1 MKKTSLA
8 PMLPILILLA
18 LPMQSI
24 ATELPEK
31 SIPEKIVDAQTIL
44 ANGPYKGLR
53 VNHNKGIVVTG
64 SLKPSAQA
72 AGITKAAHLQ
82 ATSSKVIVRFSN
94 AGGVPTIEDN
104 NPNANPRGMAIR
116 FELPDGTMTDI
127 VALSINAFP
136 VATPEAFLEF
146 LNARI
151 ATKPESPKPTPLENV
166 ISATPS
172 LQKFIAIPK
181 PFPASFTSQTY
192 FGINAFEFTNAKG
205 EKNYI
210 RYQIIP
216 MGGTELLSAEQVAQ
230 AKPNYLIE
238 ELMQRLKK
246 GQVHF
251 RLMAQIAAKDDV
263 TDDPSAVWPNDRLL
277 VELGV
282 ISLENTVADNAAVER
297 NLAFNPLLLVDGIA
311 PSNDPVLL
319 ARPAAYAISVSRKLA
334 P

>member
-1 MKKTSLA
+1 
-8 PMLPILILLA
+8 MLPILIFLA
-18 LPMQSI
+18 LPIQSI
-24 ATELPEK
+24 ATELAEK
-31 SIPEKIVDAQTIL
+31 SIPEKIVDAQTML

-64 SLKPSAQA
+64 SFKPSAQA
-72 AGITKAAHLQ
+72 ASITKAAHLQ
-82 ATSSKVIVRFSN
+82 ATSSKVTVRFSN

-104 NPNANPRGMAIR
+104 NPIANPRGMAIR

-127 VALSINAFP
+127 VALSINVFP

-181 PFPASFTSQTY
+181 PFPASFTTQTY

-216 MGGTELLSAEQVAQ
+216 INGTKLLSAEQVAQ
-230 AKPNYLIE
+230 AKPNYLFE
-238 ELMQRLKK
+238 ELTQHLKK
-246 GQVHF
+246 EQVHF
-251 RLMAQIAAKDDV
+251 RLMAQIATQDDV

-282 ISLENTVADNAAVER
+282 ISLENAVADNAIAER